1 MNNIFAKKQKIKVKK
16 LPLLKNIKCYTAEE
30 LSAVLR
36 TQNIKIITENDDG
49 TFFAGIVSD
58 YIPYIFK

>member
-16 LPLLKNIKCYTAEE
+16 LPLLENIKCYTAEE
-30 LSAVLR
+30 LSVVSR

-49 TFFAGIVSD
+49 TFFAGIVSNH
-58 YIPYIFK
+58 ISYIFK